1 MTTTDHPALAP
12 LPVAPVPLWIRVWL
26 ALLAPL
32 YFFAPVAVFA
42 LPALRRLPRA
52 AWWVLGFYALSQQ
65 LPALLT
71 PEPLLNSG
79 LALAR
84 TLLMLGFMALGA
96 SLNSTRQLAP
106 LGVGLA
112 VVYVTALGMTGL
124 DGLNPLSQRL
134 GHPYMTPITL
144 GLAGAAGI
152 WVTVFAG
159 GRLWWRVPLG
169 VAALGILL
177 LSGSRG
183 PLAAALVG
191 TALGFAVR
199 QSRRVALGILAG
211 AALLAGGFYLG
222 QRLDLPAINRLGNA
236 DTSGR
241 DLVWNNALSVIRSE
255 PVSGVG
261 SYRLGTR
268 LSPPGEGCTLW
279 PAPDGSLTPCP
290 AWIDRLGQPWLIAHN
305 VTLQELAE
313 SGPLGLLGL
322 FVLLGVATA
331 AAWRQRDPL
340 GLAVL
345 SGLLIATANDNTL
358 IVPGPFVGELFWV
371 TVGAVLARMPQRS
384 PAVGWAG
391 GVTAA
396 GLLAALSFPLLVGA
410 LRPAPPIDAS
420 LDALIAPRRVTDP
433 QNYQAFVR
441 LNLPPG
447 PYRVSLRACRRS
459 CSTVT
464 TLPVTAPASGP
475 TPLLKLGGDLYDTA
489 EQRVELLVYPGKG
502 TVRPQ
507 PLAQTSW
514 TVTRIPKQDSP

>member
-1 MTTTDHPALAP
+1 MSATDRTARSTV
-12 LPVAPVPLWIRVWL
+12 PVAPAPLWIRVWL

-32 YFFAPVAVFA
+32 YFLAPAAVFA
-42 LPALRRLPRA
+42 LPGLRRLPRA

-71 PEPLLNSG
+71 PEPLINSG

-84 TLLMLGFMALGA
+84 TLLMFSFVALGA
-96 SLNSTRQLAP
+96 SLHSTRQLAP
-106 LGVGLA
+106 LGIGLA
-112 VVYVTALGMTGL
+112 AVYVTALGLTGL

-152 WVTVFAG
+152 WISLFAG

-169 VAALGILL
+169 TAALGILL

-183 PLAAALVG
+183 PLAAALIG
-191 TALGFAVR
+191 MALGFAVR
-199 QSRRVALGILAG
+199 QSRRMALGILAG

-222 QRLDLPAINRLGNA
+222 QRLDLPAVSRLSNA

-241 DLVWNNALSVIRSE
+241 DLVWNNVLSVIRSE

-261 SYRLGTR
+261 SYRLGVR

-279 PAPDGSLTPCP
+279 PAPDGSVTPCP

-313 SGPLGLLGL
+313 AGPLGLLGL
-322 FVLLGVATA
+322 FVLLGVAAA

-345 SGLLIATANDNTL
+345 SGLLVATANDNTL

-371 TVGAVLARMPQRS
+371 TAGCILARMPQRS

-391 GVTAA
+391 GVAAA

-410 LRPAPPIDAS
+410 LRPALPIQAS
-420 LDALIAPRRVTDP
+420 LDALIAPRQVQDT

-447 PYRVSLRACRRS
+447 AYRVSLRACQES
-459 CSTVT
+459 CSTIL

-475 TPLLKLGGDLYDTA
+475 TPLLKLGGNLYDTA
-489 EQRVELLVYPGKG
+489 EQRVELLLYPGKG
-502 TVRPQ
+502 SVRPQ

-514 TVTRIPKQDSP
+514 TVTRARQEATP

>member
-1 MTTTDHPALAP
+1 MTPTDPRTQSASV
-12 LPVAPVPLWIRVWL
+12 LPPLWVRVWL

-32 YFFAPVAVFA
+32 YFFAPAAVFA

-52 AWWVLGFYALSQQ
+52 VWWVLGFYALSQQ

-71 PEPLLNSG
+71 PEPLINSG
-79 LALAR
+79 LALGR
-84 TLLMLGFMALGA
+84 TLLIFGFMALGA
-96 SLNSTRQLAP
+96 TLNSTRQLAW
-106 LGVGLA
+106 LGMGLA
-112 VVYVTALGMTGL
+112 VVYVTALGLTVA

-152 WVTVFAG
+152 WVAMFAG

-169 VAALGILL
+169 MVALGILL

-183 PLAAALVG
+183 PLAAALLG
-191 TALGFAVR
+191 CALGWAVR

-211 AALLAGGFYLG
+211 AALLAGGFYAG
-222 QRLDLPAINRLGNA
+222 TRLDLPAIQRLSNS
-236 DTSGR
+236 DSSGR

-261 SYRLGTR
+261 SYRLGAK
-268 LSPPGEGCTLW
+268 LSPPGEKCTLW
-279 PAPDGSLTPCP
+279 PSPDGTLAPCP
-290 AWIDRLGQPWLIAHN
+290 DWIARLGQPWLIAHN
-305 VTLQELAE
+305 VTLQQLAE
-313 SGPLGLLGL
+313 TGPLGLLGL
-322 FVLLGVATA
+322 FVLLGVGTA

-340 GLAVL
+340 GLAIL

-371 TVGAVLARMPQRS
+371 TLGCVLAGMPRQS

-391 GVTAA
+391 GAAAA
-396 GLLAALSFPLLVGA
+396 GLMAALSFPLLIGS
-410 LRPAPPIDAS
+410 LRPAPAITAS
-420 LDALIAPRRVTDP
+420 LDALIAPRNVTDTEK
-433 QNYQAFVR
+433 YQAFVR

-447 PYRVSLRACRRS
+447 SYRVSLQACQSS
-459 CSTVT
+459 CSTVQ
-464 TLPVTAPASGP
+464 TLSVVAPASGP
-475 TPLLKLGGDLYDTA
+475 TPLLKLGGSLYDVA
-489 EQRVELLVYPGKG
+489 EQRVELLLYPGEG
-502 TVRPQ
+502 SARPQ

-514 TVTRIPKQDSP
+514 VVKRTRE

>member
-1 MTTTDHPALAP
+1 MNATDPAARRP
-12 LPVAPVPLWIRVWL
+12 VPVAPAPLWTGAWL

-32 YFFAPVAVFA
+32 YFLAPLAVFA

-112 VVYVTALGMTGL
+112 VVYVTALGL
-124 DGLNPLSQRL
+124 SAADGLNPLSQRL

-152 WVTVFAG
+152 WAALFAG
-159 GRLWWRVPLG
+159 GKLWWRLPLG
-169 VAALGILL
+169 TAALGILL

-191 TALGFAVR
+191 TALGFAAR

-211 AALLAGGFYLG
+211 AALLAGGFSLG
-222 QRLDLPAINRLGNA
+222 TRLDLPAISRLSNA

-241 DLVWNNALSVIRSE
+241 DLVWNNVLSVIRSE
-255 PVSGVG
+255 PLSGVG
-261 SYRLGTR
+261 SYRLGAR

-279 PAPDGSLTPCP
+279 PAPGGGVTPCP
-290 AWIDRLGQPWLIAHN
+290 AWIARLGQPWLIAHN

-313 SGPLGLLGL
+313 SGPLGLTGL
-322 FVLLGVATA
+322 FVLLGVVAA

-345 SGLLIATANDNTL
+345 SGLLVATANDNTL

-371 TVGAVLARMPQRS
+371 TAGGVLARMPARS

-391 GVTAA
+391 GVAAA
-396 GLLAALSFPLLVGA
+396 GLMAALSFPLLVGT
-410 LRPAPPIDAS
+410 LRPAPPLAAS
-420 LDALIAPRRVTDP
+420 LDALIAPRELQDP
-433 QNYQAFVR
+433 ANYQAFVR

-447 PYRVSLRACRRS
+447 PYRVSLRACQRS
-459 CSTVT
+459 CTTVLT
-464 TLPVTAPASGP
+464 VPVTAPTSGP
-475 TPLLKLGGDLYDTA
+475 TPLLKLGGSVYDA
-489 EQRVELLVYPGKG
+489 PEQRLELLVYPGRAS
-502 TVRPQ
+502 VRPQ
-507 PLAQTSW
+507 PLAQTAW
-514 TVTRIPKQDSP
+514 VVTRRPK

>member
-1 MTTTDHPALAP
+1 M
-12 LPVAPVPLWIRVWL
+12 
-26 ALLAPL
+26 
-32 YFFAPVAVFA
+32 F
-42 LPALRRLPRA
+42 
-52 AWWVLGFYALSQQ
+52 
-65 LPALLT
+65 
-71 PEPLLNSG
+71 
-79 LALAR
+79 
-84 TLLMLGFMALGA
+84 GFMAVGA
-96 SLNSTRQLAP
+96 SLSSSRQLAP

-112 VVYVTALGMTGL
+112 VVYVTALGLTVEG
-124 DGLNPLSQRL
+124 GLNPLSQRL

-152 WVTVFAG
+152 WLGLFAG

-169 VAALGILL
+169 TVALGILL

-183 PLAAALVG
+183 PLAAALIG

-199 QSRRVALGILAG
+199 QSRRVALGILTG

-222 QRLDLPAINRLGNA
+222 QRLELPAINRLSNA

-241 DLVWNNALSVIRSE
+241 DLVWNNALSVIHSA

-279 PAPDGSLTPCP
+279 PAADGSVQPCP

-322 FVLLGVATA
+322 FVLLGVGAA
-331 AAWRQRDPL
+331 AAWRQRDAL

-410 LRPAPPIDAS
+410 LRPAPPIQAS
-420 LDALIAPRRVTDP
+420 LDALIAPRTVTDT

-447 PYRVSLRACRRS
+447 PYRVSLRACQRS
-459 CSTVT
+459 CSTIT

-475 TPLLKLGGDLYDTA
+475 TPLLKLGGNLYDRR
-489 EQRVELLVYPGKG
+489 EQRVELLVYPAKG
-502 TVRPQ
+502 SVRPQ

-514 TVTRIPKQDSP
+514 TVTRTPKQNSP

>member
-1 MTTTDHPALAP
+1 MTTEITPAQP
-12 LPVAPVPLWIRVWL
+12 QPVAPAPLWIRVWL

-42 LPALRRLPRA
+42 LPTLRRLPRPV
-52 AWWVLGFYALSQQ
+52 WWVLGFYAVTQQ

-71 PEPLLNSG
+71 PEPLINSG

-84 TLLMLGFMALGA
+84 TLLMFSFVALGA

-112 VVYVTALGMTGL
+112 VVYVTALGLTGI

-152 WVTVFAG
+152 WMALFAG
-159 GRLWWRVPLG
+159 GKLWWRVPLG
-169 VAALGILL
+169 TVALGILL

-183 PLAAALVG
+183 PLLAALLG
-191 TALGFAVR
+191 MALGFAVR

-211 AALLAGGFYLG
+211 AALLAGGFYAG
-222 QRLDLPAINRLGNA
+222 TRLDLPAINRLSNS

-255 PVSGVG
+255 PISGVG
-261 SYRLGTR
+261 SYRLGAR
-268 LSPPGEGCTLW
+268 LSPPGEKCTLW
-279 PAPDGSLTPCP
+279 PAPDGTLAPCP

-305 VTLQELAE
+305 VTLQQLAE
-313 SGPLGLLGL
+313 TGPLGLLGL
-322 FVLLGVATA
+322 FVLLGVGVA

-340 GLAVL
+340 GIAVL
-345 SGLLIATANDNTL
+345 AGLLVATANDNTL

-371 TVGAVLARMPQRS
+371 TIGSVLARMPQRS

-391 GVTAA
+391 GAAAA

-410 LRPAPPIDAS
+410 LRPAPTIKAS
-420 LDALIAPRRVTDP
+420 LDALIAPRNVQDT

-447 PYRVSLRACRRS
+447 PYRVSLRACQSS
-459 CSTVT
+459 CSTII

-475 TPLLKLGGDLYDTA
+475 TPLLKLGGNLYDTA
-489 EQRVELLVYPGKG
+489 TQRVELLVYPGEG
-502 TVRPQ
+502 SVRPQ

-514 TVTRIPKQDSP
+514 TVTRTAKSP

>member
-1 MTTTDHPALAP
+1 MQRRTGG
-12 LPVAPVPLWIRVWL
+12 WIRVWL

-32 YFFAPVAVFA
+32 YFFAPVAVLA

-71 PEPLLNSG
+71 PEPLLSSG
-79 LALAR
+79 LALGR
-84 TLLMLGFMALGA
+84 TLLVFGFMALGA

-112 VVYVTALGMTGL
+112 LVYVTALGLTVG

-152 WVTVFAG
+152 WLALFAG

-169 VAALGILL
+169 TLALGILL

-183 PLAAALVG
+183 PLAAALAG
-191 TALGFAVR
+191 AALGFAVR
-199 QSRRVALGILAG
+199 QNRRVALGILAG

-222 QRLDLPAINRLGNA
+222 QRLDLPAVSRLSKA

-261 SYRLGTR
+261 TYRLGTR

-279 PAPDGSLTPCP
+279 PAPDGRVTPCP
-290 AWIDRLGQPWLIAHN
+290 TWIERLGQPWLIAHN
-305 VTLQELAE
+305 VTLQQLAE
-313 SGPLGLLGL
+313 TGPLGLLGL
-322 FVLLGVATA
+322 FVLLGVVVA

-340 GLAVL
+340 GLAIL
-345 SGLLIATANDNTL
+345 SGLLVATANDNTL
-358 IVPGPFVGELFWV
+358 IVPGAFVGELFWV
-371 TVGAVLARMPQRS
+371 TAGSVLARMPQGS

-391 GVTAA
+391 GAAAA
-396 GLLAALSFPLLVGA
+396 GLMAALSFPLLVGA
-410 LRPAPPIDAS
+410 LRPAPDIKAS
-420 LDALIAPRRVTDP
+420 LDALIAPRDVQDT

-447 PYRVSLRACRRS
+447 PYRVSLRACQRS
-459 CSTVT
+459 CSTVI

-475 TPLLKLGGDLYDTA
+475 TPLLKLGGHLYDA
-489 EQRVELLVYPGKG
+489 AQQRVELLVYPGQG
-502 TVRPQ
+502 SVRPQ

-514 TVTRIPKQDSP
+514 VVKRTPK